1 LDRTLFAD
9 GIGYLILKLALFIIA
24 VVTIFVTVLA
34 IPPAIQI
41 CVVLLI
47 ALPGGLLFIVED
59 KSVSQKRE

>member
-1 LDRTLFAD
+1 MDRTLFAD